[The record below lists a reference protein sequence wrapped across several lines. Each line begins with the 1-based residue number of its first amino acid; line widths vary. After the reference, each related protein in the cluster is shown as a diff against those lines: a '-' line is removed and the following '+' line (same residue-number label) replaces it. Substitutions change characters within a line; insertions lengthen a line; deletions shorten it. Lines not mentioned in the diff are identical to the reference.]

1 MKIQRRTLYWVM
13 AFTFVLFT
21 FWYAYAHSYD
31 ETKVKRAKVP
41 VEVDVVTRGS
51 IEETM
56 ELTGWVRANN
66 IVAVTSKVAGRVESL
81 ELVLQ
86 GSNTVVPVEEGLE
99 VKKGQQIAVI
109 DHDVY
114 LAQLAAAQ
122 AIVRAREVEL
132 ADAER
137 EKKRVVSLYES
148 GSVTEQ
154 NKDKVVTAS
163 ELAAASLSLAKA
175 NLELAQINLRESI
188 IVSPIDGIIITK
200 HIDAGNMIGQG
211 QPIVTVADIKTI
223 KVMLAFAERYADEI
237 KAEMPIK
244 LKVDAYGQREFDARV
259 YSVYPALDP
268 QTHTVKAE
276 IRFNNDE
283 LLLKPGMF
291 ARITLVTQQKDD
303 VVVIDRDV
311 ILGGKINEPYV
322 YVVEDGIAKKRFVEV
337 GITESA
343 RCEIVKGLKKGETLV
358 VNGMHYLTDDIEVE
372 VVRIEDIK

>member
-31 ETKVKRAKVP
+31 KTKVKRAKVP
-41 VEVDVVTRGS
+41 IEVDVVTHDS

-66 IVAVTSKVAGRVESL
+66 VVAVTSKVAGRVESL
-81 ELVLQ
+81 EFVLQ
-86 GSNTVVPVEEGLE
+86 GNKTVPVEEGLD

-122 AIVRAREVEL
+122 ASVRAREVEL

-175 NLELAQINLRESI
+175 NLELAQINLREST
-188 IVSPIDGIIITK
+188 IVSPIDGIIIAK

-223 KVMLAFAERYADEI
+223 KVMLALAERYADEI
-237 KAEMPIK
+237 KAEMPAK
-244 LKVDAYGQREFDARV
+244 LRVDAYGQREFDAQV

-268 QTHTVKAE
+268 QTHTVQAE

-283 LLLKPGMF
+283 LRLKPGMF
-291 ARITLVTQQKDD
+291 ARVTLVTQQKND
-303 VVVIDRDV
+303 VVIIDRDV
-311 ILGGKINEPYV
+311 ILGGKINEHYV
-322 YVVEDGIAKKRFVEV
+322 YVVEDGIAKKRFVEI

-343 RCEIVKGLKKGETLV
+343 RCEIVNGLKKGETLV
-358 VNGMHYLTDDIEVE
+358 VNGMHYLTDDAEVE

>member
-1 MKIQRRTLYWVM
+1 MKIQRRTLYWVT

-41 VEVDVVTRGS
+41 VEVDVVTHGS

-66 IVAVTSKVAGRVESL
+66 VVAVTSKVAGRVESL

-86 GSNTVVPVEEGLE
+86 GNKTVPAEEGLE

-122 AIVRAREVEL
+122 ASVRAREVEL

-163 ELAAASLSLAKA
+163 ELAAASLSMAKA
-175 NLELAQINLRESI
+175 NLELAQINLREST
-188 IVSPIDGIIITK
+188 IVSPIDGIIIAK

-211 QPIVTVADIKTI
+211 QPIVTVANIKTI
-223 KVMLAFAERYADEI
+223 KVMLALAERYADEI
-237 KAEMPIK
+237 KAKMPVK
-244 LKVDAYGQREFDARV
+244 LRVDAYEQREFDAQV

-268 QTHTVKAE
+268 QTHTVQAE

-291 ARITLVTQQKDD
+291 ARVTLVTQQKND
-303 VVVIDRDV
+303 VVIIDRDV
-311 ILGGKINEPYV
+311 ILGGKINEHYV
-322 YVVEDGIAKKRFVEV
+322 YVVEDGIAKKRFVEI

-343 RCEIVKGLKKGETLV
+343 RCEIVNGLKKGETLV
-358 VNGMHYLTDDIEVE
+358 VNGMHYLTDDTEVE